1 MIKKGVNR
9 EMTCL
14 NQHEWLLLFTHL
26 EVENAMEKSMIKIH
40 PEVFEAM
47 SEFIDTFCH
56 PLAKDYA
63 STEVRLAYN
72 SKPNPSL
79 CQKRRNC
86 FFYDQLAEGVIENLL
101 ELPSSL
107 LRIHLKFLLVS
118 LLDSNPKL
126 KLKLVSRL

>member
-63 STEVRLAYN
+63 STEVSLAYN

-107 LRIHLKFLLVS
+107 LADSFEVS
-118 LLDSNPKL
+118 LGFPFGFKP
-126 KLKLVSRL
+126 